1 MEPDKTTQTETP
13 TPEEQRVITQ
23 KQPVTKSSATS
34 LLLLLLVVA
43 MAVGAG
49 AYWWRDKQAKDNATS
64 QQAEITALQK
74 RVADLEKKPVEE
86 KPATPTQTT
95 SPSADTIANIKAS
108 IASDN
113 TAALEG
119 YMAASV
125 TVIRAATGGPDN
137 GPQTPAQAIKSLD
150 YLKGATD
157 PWNFE
162 LPAATLAK
170 YRTGDYKQ
178 FFPET
183 AVVGKSTNNYV
194 VSFTFNSAGKI
205 NGIFMSVNSD
215 LL

>member
-1 MEPDKTTQTETP
+1 MEPDKNVDTEKP
-13 TPEEQRVITQ
+13 TIQPQPTVIQ
-23 KQPVTKSSATS
+23 KQPVTKSSGTS
-34 LLLLLLVVA
+34 VLVLLIVLA
-43 MAVGAG
+43 IAVGAG
-49 AYWWRDKQAKDNATS
+49 AYWWRDKQAKNLASS
-64 QQAEITALQK
+64 QQAEITTLQK
-74 RVADLEKKPVEE
+74 RVANLEKKPVEE
-86 KPATPTQTT
+86 KPASPSQPT
-95 SPSADTIANIKAS
+95 SPSEETKANIKAA

-125 TVIRAATGGPDN
+125 TVIRAATDGPDN
-137 GPQTPAQAIKSLD
+137 GAQTPAQAIKNLD

-183 AVVGKSTNNYV
+183 AVVGKSDNNYV
-194 VSFTFNSAGKI
+194 VSFTFNSDGKI
-205 NGIFMSVNSD
+205 SGIFMSVSAD